1 LKASAFEGFLA
12 RLYTDARLRQQFLI
26 QPEAVARGAGLDD
39 EAVQAL
45 VRVDREGLV
54 LAARS
59 FAAKRAAH
67 GAKRRRWPTGLA
79 LILAAAFLLGATAV
93 IAQGYP
99 ARPVR
104 MLVGFPPGGGTD
116 IMARVLAPRLSE
128 YLGQQFVVENRP
140 GATTN
145 IASDMVA
152 KSAPDGHTLLF
163 TTSALAIN
171 MSLYKNLTF
180 DALRDF
186 APISVFAESPNLLVA
201 HASAGANVKELLA
214 QARAKP
220 GAMNYSSAGAGTSQ
234 HLAGE
239 LFKARTGVNIAHI
252 PYKGTAASLTAV
264 IAGEVHFSFA
274 NVPAILGHVRSGRI
288 RALAVLSPK
297 RSDLMPDV
305 PTMQEAGVNDVIVP
319 VWYAL
324 LAPAAT
330 PREIVKALNDATVR
344 AARAPDL
351 KQKMIDQG
359 ADPVG
364 NTPEEFAKL
373 LREEVARWAEV
384 VRVSGAKA
392 E

>member
-1 LKASAFEGFLA
+1 MRFLVS
-12 RLYTDARLRQQFLI
+12 L
-26 QPEAVARGAGLDD
+26 
-39 EAVQAL
+39 
-45 VRVDREGLV
+45 
-54 LAARS
+54 
-59 FAAKRAAH
+59 
-67 GAKRRRWPTGLA
+67 LA
-79 LILAAAFLLGATAV
+79 LCAFSAAA
-93 IAQGYP
+93 QNYP
-99 ARPVR
+99 SRPVR
-104 MLVGFPPGGGTD
+104 VLVGFPPGGGTD
-116 IMARVLAPRLSE
+116 IMARVLAPQLSQS
-128 YLGQQFVVENRP
+128 LGQPFVVENRP

-152 KSAPDGHTLLF
+152 KSAPDGYTLLF

-171 MSLYKNLTF
+171 MSLYKNLTY

-186 APISVFAESPNLLVA
+186 APVSVFAESPNLLVA
-201 HASAGANVKELLA
+201 HTSAGANVKELLA
-214 QARAKP
+214 QAKAKP

-239 LFKARTGVNIAHI
+239 LFKARTGTNIAHI

-288 RALAVLSPK
+288 RALAVLAPK
-297 RSDLMPDV
+297 RSDLMPEV
-305 PTMQEAGVNDVIVP
+305 PTMEEAGVKDVIVP

-344 AARAPDL
+344 AARDPGL
-351 KQKMIDQG
+351 KQKLVEQG

-364 NTPEEFAKL
+364 NSPEEFSKL

-384 VRVSGAKA
+384 VRISGAKA

>member
-1 LKASAFEGFLA
+1 MRPLISLLFL
-12 RLYTDARLRQQFLI
+12 LWI
-26 QPEAVARGAGLDD
+26 
-39 EAVQAL
+39 
-45 VRVDREGLV
+45 
-54 LAARS
+54 S
-59 FAAKRAAH
+59 FA
-67 GAKRRRWPTGLA
+67 GAQT
-79 LILAAAFLLGATAV
+79 
-93 IAQGYP
+93 YP
-99 ARPVR
+99 SRPVR

-116 IMARVLAPRLSE
+116 IMARFLAPRLSE
-128 YLGQQFVVENRP
+128 YLGQPFVVENRP

-145 IASDMVA
+145 IATDMVA

-163 TTSALAIN
+163 TTSSLAIN
-171 MSLYKNLTF
+171 MSLYKNLPF

-186 APISVFAESPNLLVA
+186 APVSVFAESPNLLVA
-201 HASAGANVKELLA
+201 HQSAGANVKELLA
-214 QARAKP
+214 QAKAKP

-239 LFKARTGVNIAHI
+239 LLKSRTGAQIAHI

-274 NVPAILGHVRSGRI
+274 NVPAIIGHVRNGRI
-288 RALAVLSPK
+288 RALAVLADK
-297 RSDLMPDV
+297 RSELMPDV
-305 PTMQEAGVNDVIVP
+305 PTMKEAGVDDVVVP

-330 PREIVKALNDATVR
+330 PREIVKALGDATAR

-351 KQKMIDQG
+351 KQKLIDQG
-359 ADPVG
+359 AEPVG
-364 NTPEEFAKL
+364 NTPEEFGKL

-392 E
+392 D

>member
-1 LKASAFEGFLA
+1 MRLRLLAALLACLCAASA
-12 RLYTDARLRQQFLI
+12 
-26 QPEAVARGAGLDD
+26 GAQSYPVR
-39 EAVQAL
+39 A
-45 VRVDREGLV
+45 VRVV
-54 LAARS
+54 
-59 FAAKRAAH
+59 
-67 GAKRRRWPTGLA
+67 
-79 LILAAAFLLGATAV
+79 
-93 IAQGYP
+93 
-99 ARPVR
+99 
-104 MLVGFPPGGGTD
+104 VGFPPGGGTD

-128 YLGQQFVVENRP
+128 YLGQPFVVENRP

-186 APISVFAESPNLLVA
+186 SPISVFAESPNLLVA

-214 QARAKP
+214 QAKAKP

-239 LFKARTGVNIAHI
+239 VFKARTGASIAHI
-252 PYKGTAASLTAV
+252 PYKGTAASMTAV

-274 NVPAILGHVRSGRI
+274 NVPAILGHVRSGRL
-288 RALAVLSPK
+288 RALAVAGPK

-305 PTMQEAGVNDVIVP
+305 PTMAEAGVTGVEVP

-324 LAPAAT
+324 LGPANL
-330 PREIVKALNDATVR
+330 PREVVKALNDATVR

-351 KQKMIDQG
+351 RQKLIDQG
-359 ADPVG
+359 AEPVG
-364 NTPEEFAKL
+364 NSPEEFAKL
-373 LREEVARWAEV
+373 LRDEVAKYAEV
-384 VRVSGAKA
+384 VKISGAKA

>member
-1 LKASAFEGFLA
+1 MRF
-12 RLYTDARLRQQFLI
+12 
-26 QPEAVARGAGLDD
+26 VAWMLLLC
-39 EAVQAL
+39 AL
-45 VRVDREGLV
+45 E
-54 LAARS
+54 
-59 FAAKRAAH
+59 
-67 GAKRRRWPTGLA
+67 
-79 LILAAAFLLGATAV
+79 V
-93 IAQGYP
+93 IAQPYP
-99 ARPVR
+99 SHPVR
-104 MLVGFPPGGGTD
+104 VLVGFPPGGGTD
-116 IMARVLAPRLSE
+116 IAARLLTPKLAE

-152 KSAPDGHTLLF
+152 RSVPDGYTLLF

-171 MSLYKNLTF
+171 MSLYKNLSF

-201 HASAGANVKELLA
+201 HQSAGASVAELVSR
-214 QARAKP
+214 ARAQP
-220 GAMNYSSAGAGTSQ
+220 GALNYSSAGAGTTQ

-239 LFKARTGVNIAHI
+239 IFKVRSGTQILHV

-264 IAGEVHFSFA
+264 ITGEVQFSFA
-274 NVPAILGHVRSGRI
+274 NVPAILGHVKSGRI
-288 RALAVLSPK
+288 RALAVAGPR
-297 RSDLMPDV
+297 RSDLMPEV
-305 PTMQEAGVNDVIVP
+305 PTLKEAGVEGVEVP

-330 PREIVKALNDATVR
+330 PREIVNVLGAATAR
-344 AARAPDL
+344 AARSADTRQRL
-351 KQKMIDQG
+351 IEQG

-373 LREEVARWAEV
+373 LREEVLKYAEV

-392 E
+392 D

>member
-1 LKASAFEGFLA
+1 MKLL
-12 RLYTDARLRQQFLI
+12 
-26 QPEAVARGAGLDD
+26 
-39 EAVQAL
+39 
-45 VRVDREGLV
+45 LV
-54 LAARS
+54 LCLSFVSFSAAPQS
-59 FAAKRAAH
+59 
-67 GAKRRRWPTGLA
+67 
-79 LILAAAFLLGATAV
+79 
-93 IAQGYP
+93 YP
-99 ARPVR
+99 SRPVR
-104 MLVGFPPGGGTD
+104 VVVGFPPGGGTD
-116 IMARVLAPRLSE
+116 ILARVLSPRLSE
-128 YLGQQFVVENRP
+128 YLGQPFVVENRP

-145 IASDMVA
+145 IASDLVA

-171 MSLYKNLTF
+171 MSLYKNLPF
-180 DALRDF
+180 DAVRDF
-186 APISVFAESPNLLVA
+186 APISVFAQSPNLLVA
-201 HASAGANVKELLA
+201 NSSAGASVKELLA

-239 LFKARTGVNIAHI
+239 LFKARTGTKIAHI

-264 IAGEVHFSFA
+264 ISGEVQFSFA

-288 RALAVLSPK
+288 RALAVLADK

-305 PTMQEAGVNDVIVP
+305 PTMKEAGVDGVVVP

-330 PREIVKALNDATVR
+330 PRDIVKLLADATAR

-351 KQKMIDQG
+351 KQRLIEQG
-359 ADPVG
+359 AEPVG
-364 NTPEEFAKL
+364 NTPEEFSKL
-373 LREEVARWAEV
+373 LREEVVRWAEV
-384 VRVSGAKA
+384 VRISGAKA

>member
-1 LKASAFEGFLA
+1 M
-12 RLYTDARLRQQFLI
+12 RFLI
-26 QPEAVARGAGLDD
+26 S
-39 EAVQAL
+39 
-45 VRVDREGLV
+45 LV
-54 LAARS
+54 LIC
-59 FAAKRAAH
+59 
-67 GAKRRRWPTGLA
+67 A
-79 LILAAAFLLGATAV
+79 LDATA
-93 IAQGYP
+93 QTYP
-99 ARPVR
+99 VRPVR
-104 MLVGFPPGGGTD
+104 VLVGFPPGGGTD
-116 IMARVLAPRLSE
+116 IMARFLAPKLAE
-128 YLGQQFVVENRP
+128 YLGQPFVVENRP

-186 APISVFAESPNLLVA
+186 APVSVFADSPNLLVA
-201 HASAGANVKELLA
+201 HQSAGASVKELLA
-214 QARAKP
+214 RARARP
-220 GAMNYSSAGAGTSQ
+220 DSMNYSSAGAGTSQ

-239 LFKARTGVNIAHI
+239 LFKARTGVKIQHI

-264 IAGEVHFSFA
+264 IAGEVQFSFA

-288 RALAVLSPK
+288 HALAVLADK
-297 RSDLMPDV
+297 RSNLMPDV
-305 PTMQEAGVNDVIVP
+305 PTMKEAGVDGVVVP

-330 PREIVKALNDATVR
+330 PREIVKLLGDATAR

-351 KQKMIDQG
+351 NQKLIEQG
-359 ADPVG
+359 AEPVG
-364 NTPEEFAKL
+364 NTPEEFSKL
-373 LREEVARWAEV
+373 LREEVTRWAEV